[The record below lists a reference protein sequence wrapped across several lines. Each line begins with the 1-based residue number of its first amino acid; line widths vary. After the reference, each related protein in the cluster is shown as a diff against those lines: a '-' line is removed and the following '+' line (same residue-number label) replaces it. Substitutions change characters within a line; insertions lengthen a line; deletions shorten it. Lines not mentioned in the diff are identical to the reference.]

1 MAKRGFIFIAL
12 FFCSGAT
19 ALVYEVVWSKYL
31 SLMFGSTVHAQ
42 TIVLAVFMGGLALG
56 NSLFGC
62 KADRLKTPIRVY
74 GMLEIAIGLYAFF
87 FTSIQNGA
95 DAVFV
100 GAGSA
105 ILEHRWLLLAL
116 KCALSIGL
124 LLGPTILMGGTLP
137 LLAAWLNHNLP
148 DAGRRSAL
156 FYSINS
162 LGAVLGAGLAGF
174 VLIPKLGM
182 VSTLQLTALLNVIIG
197 GTALLLG
204 KSPGSQPEA
213 PADAIWNP
221 AAPIDNGKSLA
232 WAFGLVAIT
241 GAISMGLEVLA
252 ARSLALLF
260 GSSLQAFA
268 IVLIAF
274 ILGIGLGS
282 ACISKRRAQA
292 NEHRLVTVFL
302 LCAAAWLG
310 ILVFN
315 IENWVRFYCW
325 AISGVARTPVGY
337 LLHHL
342 LTGFVSIVLL
352 GVPAALLGS
361 VLPLLIRAHCP
372 ESAALGKHVG
382 RLLKWNT
389 LGAVAGVVITGF
401 VVMPGAGLR
410 NAFGVLALVL
420 CLAAAFVAWKT
431 QLRGHLAGSSI
442 IAVGLCLLFLFG
454 AEDWKHAI
462 TTGAYRSPQQVVDA
476 SVIELRKQHIKIL
489 FYEDAPDATV
499 SVEEGDGIK
508 AHKGRRLSVNG
519 KTDASTKSDLATQM
533 LCAHVP
539 LLSKP
544 DSKDVFILGLGS
556 AITAGAATA
565 HPVTSVTVAENCE
578 PVIRAARY
586 FDEWNRG
593 VLTNPVVRVWNEDA
607 RTILKL
613 NPKQYDVIIT
623 EPSNPWTAGNG
634 SVFSKEFYQLAA
646 TRLKPGGL
654 MAQWFHIYDMHDEI
668 VSVVLRTFSQTF
680 PFVEIWD
687 TCGGDLILVGGLQPW
702 ATGPE
707 VYRQGF
713 SRDWV
718 QKDLQRLGINSPE
731 ALLARQLASQR
742 TAFAIAGEG
751 ALQSDHFPLLEYE
764 APRAFFLRATSQMLA
779 QYDERTAQAD
789 SAPSTKRS
797 VLQGLADHELKPIF
811 AEFKSINSHLNAQV
825 QARLQPAPPSANR
838 TQTGMFWRS
847 TNSSSSPTIPE
858 DATPDIRELMS
869 AGAILASDHQD
880 KASAVDR
887 IAALI
892 ARRTAKSDWSASH
905 YAALAAKTSLALGD
919 TASSRRLVAM
929 GLQAEPSAELYYLQ
943 RILDRE
949 DALNPR
955 KLSSVK

>member
-31 SLMFGSTVHAQ
+31 ALMFGSTVQAQ
-42 TIVLAVFMGGLALG
+42 TVVLAVFMGGLALG
-56 NSLFGC
+56 NSLFGG
-62 KADRLKTPIRVY
+62 KADLLKTPIRIY

-95 DAVFV
+95 DTVFV
-100 GAGSA
+100 AAGSSL
-105 ILEHRWLLLAL
+105 LEHRWLLLFL
-116 KCALSIGL
+116 KCGLSITL
-124 LLGPTILMGGTLP
+124 LIGPTVLMGGTLP
-137 LLAAWLNHNLP
+137 LLAAWLNSNLP
-148 DAGRRSAL
+148 EAGRRSAL

-174 VLIPKLGM
+174 YLIPKLGM
-182 VSTLQLTALLNVIIG
+182 VATLQLTALLNVVIG

-204 KSPGSQPEA
+204 KSPRSQPEIPADLPNA
-213 PADAIWNP
+213 PAPTDHRKP
-221 AAPIDNGKSLA
+221 LT
-232 WAFGLVAIT
+232 WAFGLVATT

-252 ARSLALLF
+252 SRSLALLF

-282 ACISKRRAQA
+282 AWISKRRTQT
-292 NEHRLVTVFL
+292 NEHRLVTIFL
-302 LCAAAWLG
+302 LCAAAWVG
-310 ILVFN
+310 VLVLN

-325 AISGVARTPVGY
+325 AVSGIARTSVGY
-337 LLHHL
+337 LFHHL

-372 ESAALGKHVG
+372 ESATLGNHVG
-382 RLLKWNT
+382 RLLRWNT
-389 LGAVAGVVITGF
+389 LGAVAGVVVTGF
-401 VVMPGAGLR
+401 IVMPGAGLR
-410 NAFGVLALVL
+410 NAFGVLALIL
-420 CLAAAFVAWKT
+420 CLAAGFVAWKT
-431 QLRGHLAGSSI
+431 QLPRHLAGCGLV
-442 IAVGLCLLFLFG
+442 AVSLGLIFIFG
-454 AEDWKHAI
+454 AQDWKHVM
-462 TTGAYRSPQQVVDA
+462 TTGAYRSRQQVVDT
-476 SVIELRKQHIKIL
+476 SIIELRKHHVKIV

-508 AHKGRRLSVNG
+508 AKKGRRLTVNG
-519 KTDASTKSDLATQM
+519 KTDASTESDLATQM
-533 LCAHVP
+533 LCAHIP

-556 AITAGAATA
+556 AITVGAAAA
-565 HPVTSVTVAENCE
+565 HPLASLTVAENCE
-578 PVIRAARY
+578 PIIRAARY

-593 VLTNPVVRVWNEDA
+593 VLTNPVVRIWNEDA
-607 RTILKL
+607 RTLLKL
-613 NPKQYDVIIT
+613 SPKQYDVIIA

-654 MAQWFHIYDMHDEI
+654 MTQWFHIYDMHDEI
-668 VSVVLRTFSQTF
+668 VSLVLRTFSQTF
-680 PFVEIWD
+680 PFVEVWD
-687 TCGGDLILVGGLQPW
+687 TCGGDLILLGALQPW

-707 VYRQGF
+707 VYQQGF
-713 SRDWV
+713 SREWV

-751 ALQSDHFPLLEYE
+751 AIQSDHFPILEYE
-764 APRAFFLRATSQMLA
+764 APRAFFLRAASYMLA
-779 QYDERTAQAD
+779 QYDERTVQAD
-789 SAPSTKRS
+789 TAPLTKRA
-797 VLQGLADHELKPIF
+797 VLRGLDDEALKPVF
-811 AEFKSINSHLNAQV
+811 AEFESINSFLNAQV
-825 QARLQPAPPSANR
+825 QARLQPVPTTANPA
-838 TQTGMFWRS
+838 QTGMFLRS
-847 TNSSSSPTIPE
+847 TNSASPTIP
-858 DATPDIRELMS
+858 DNATPEMRELIS
-869 AGAILASDHQD
+869 ASAILQSDDQD
-880 KASAVDR
+880 KAAAVDR
-887 IAALI
+887 IAALLV
-892 ARRTAKSDWSASH
+892 RRTPKSDWSAGY

-919 TASSRRLVAM
+919 PAKSRRLVEI
-929 GLQAEPSAELYYLQ
+929 GLQTKPYRELQYLQ

-955 KLSSVK
+955 KLSSVN